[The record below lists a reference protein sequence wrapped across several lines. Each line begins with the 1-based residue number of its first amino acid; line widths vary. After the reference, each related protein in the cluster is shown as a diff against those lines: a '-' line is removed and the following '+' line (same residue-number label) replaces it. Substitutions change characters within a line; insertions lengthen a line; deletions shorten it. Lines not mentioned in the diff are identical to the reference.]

1 MLQKEEL
8 AIEDFEG
15 RMEGS
20 ISEWEPV
27 EIVL

>member
-1 MLQKEEL
+1 MLQKEDFVV
-8 AIEDFEG
+8 EDFEW
-15 RMEGS
+15 RMEGG